1 MPVNQIPTRV
11 TAAQEFY
18 VRLMRGDHSPFHLCA
33 HSLTPTLLG
42 AEPQDGPNPLTG
54 DQPPPL
60 VPSNPR
66 PESVPEPQIQDA
78 PKIEDASQ
86 PRVVLLGTGGGP
98 PAVAHRANTATAV
111 VIGDAVYVVDCGR
124 GAVSAYVNAGLSLG
138 HLRAIFVTHMHADHN
153 GELINFFLYGLH
165 PQGPAGGGLP
175 ARIQVFG
182 PGRSDELIAM
192 GAPIESPI
200 CPSAPMSGTADLL
213 SHSIA
218 AHAGHLNVAIAAG
231 FPDIREAIAVTELTV
246 ATADNQASPLAA
258 DLGLQVVT
266 ADLGV
271 VDAGANSEPAPAMDP
286 VVIMEDGR
294 VRVSAILVPHGG
306 MFPALAYRFDTDSGS
321 VVVSG
326 DTAKSENVVAL
337 AAGSD
342 LLLHEVM
349 DAEAM
354 IASGMP
360 EQFVREILL
369 QVHTDSVEVGEVGS
383 EAGVKRIALHHFV
396 PSQPGAVGDDQW
408 RRQVSRHYDGEVIV
422 GQDLMSIPLG
432 TH

>member
-1 MPVNQIPTRV
+1 MPVIQMPTKS
-11 TAAQEFY
+11 APAQDFY
-18 VRLMRGDHSPFHLCA
+18 VALMRGDLGSFHLCA
-33 HSLTPTLLG
+33 HSLTPTLQS
-42 AEPQDGPNPLTG
+42 AEPQDGSSQLG
-54 DQPPPL
+54 REQSPPP
-60 VPSNPR
+60 VTSSPTPKS
-66 PESVPEPQIQDA
+66 ESGPQNQVA
-78 PKIEDASQ
+78 ASTEDASQ

-111 VIGDAVYVVDCGR
+111 VVGDAVYVVDCGR
-124 GAVSAYVNAGLSLG
+124 GAVSGYVNAGLNLG
-138 HLRAIFVTHMHADHN
+138 NLRAVFLTHMHADHN

-165 PQGPAGGGLP
+165 PQGPAGGGLQS
-175 ARIQVFG
+175 RIRVFG
-182 PGRSDELIAM
+182 PGRSDELLTM
-192 GAPIESPI
+192 GAPVESPI

-231 FPDIREAIAVTELTV
+231 FPDIRETIAVTELTV
-246 ATADNQASPLAA
+246 ASAANQASSLTT
-258 DLGLQVVT
+258 DLGFEYVT
-266 ADLGV
+266 TDLGV

-286 VVIMEDGR
+286 VVVMEDDR

-337 AAGSD
+337 ATGSD

-349 DAEAM
+349 DADAM

-369 QVHTDSVEVGEVGS
+369 QVHTDSIEVGEVGS

-422 GQDLMSIPLG
+422 GQDLMSISLG
-432 TH
+432 TR

>member
-1 MPVNQIPTRV
+1 MPTNAAPT
-11 TAAQEFY
+11 QDFY
-18 VRLMRGDHSPFHLCA
+18 VELLRGDYGPLHLCA
-33 HSLTPTLLG
+33 HSLTPTLQIG
-42 AEPQDGPNPLTG
+42 EPQDGQSPLVH
-54 DQPPPL
+54 QPPPL
-60 VPSNPR
+60 VASRPR
-66 PESVPEPQIQDA
+66 PESVTESKLTDPSSY
-78 PKIEDASQ
+78 EDASR

-111 VIGDAVYVVDCGR
+111 VVSDAVYVVDCGR

-138 HLRAIFVTHMHADHN
+138 HLRAVFVTHMHADHT

-175 ARIQVFG
+175 SRIRVFG
-182 PGRSDELIAM
+182 PGRSDELLTM

-200 CPSAPMSGTADLL
+200 CPSTPMTGTSDLL

-246 ATADNQASPLAA
+246 ASADNQPSLLTVN
-258 DLGLQVVT
+258 LGLEVGA

-271 VDAGANSEPAPAMDP
+271 VDAGANSVSAPTMDP
-286 VVIMEDGR
+286 VVIMEDDR

-342 LLLHEVM
+342 LLIHEVM
-349 DAEAM
+349 DADAM
-354 IASGMP
+354 VMSGMP
-360 EQFVREILL
+360 EQFVHEILL
-369 QVHTDSVEVGEVGS
+369 QVHTESVEVGEVGS
-383 EAGVKRIALHHFV
+383 QAGAERIALHHFV
-396 PSQPGAVGDDQW
+396 PSQPGAVGDDRW
-408 RRQVSRHYDGEVIV
+408 SRQVSSRYDGEVIV
-422 GQDLMSIPLG
+422 GRDLMSIPLG
-432 TH
+432 NR